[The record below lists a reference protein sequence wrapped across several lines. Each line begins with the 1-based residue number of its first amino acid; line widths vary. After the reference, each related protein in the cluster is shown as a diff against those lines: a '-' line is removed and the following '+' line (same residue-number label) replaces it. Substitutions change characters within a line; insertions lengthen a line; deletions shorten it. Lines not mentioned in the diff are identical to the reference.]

1 MTSREAALIAAA
13 VRRFGARA
21 PALLARLGVS
31 VSPVDERDW
40 CAEVPEE
47 MDRIHPSWTGRLPPA
62 AEAGPAVRRWLR
74 RAHWG
79 MLVSMPKMGLAARD
93 PADLIRALETLG
105 RGRLALALRAA
116 PPAAAI
122 EIAGRLGDHGKALLA
137 EVNEATMPAKGAVRT
152 AVGELSDVLT
162 EPSKGDQLLFVA
174 GVRHVAPL
182 IVEVGGDLGKQLAQ
196 RMPRAHGEILLR
208 EIARAEAQGA
218 KPSTDPD
225 VPRIR
230 LERLL

>member
-1 MTSREAALIAAA
+1 MPGTDWRKIEKAALELDADSVCMDLEDGVAHNA
-13 VRRFGARA
+13 KEQARET
-21 PALLARLGVS
+21 V
-31 VSPVDERDW
+31 V
-40 CAEVPEE
+40 
-47 MDRIHPSWTGRLPPA
+47 
-62 AEAGPAVRRWLR
+62 
-74 RAHWG
+74 
-79 MLVSMPKMGLAARD
+79 
-93 PADLIRALETLG
+93 RALETLG

-137 EVNEATMPAKGAVRT
+137 EDNEATMPAKGAVRT

-162 EPSKGDQLLFVA
+162 EPSKGEQLLFVA

-182 IVEVGGDLGKQLAQ
+182 LVEVGGDLGQTIAQ
-196 RMPRAHGEILLR
+196 RMPRAFGEILLR

-218 KPSTDPD
+218 KPSKEPD
-225 VPRIR
+225 VPRMR